1 MGERAFVR
9 LDGSVF
15 LGWFGAWLRRN
26 RPALWNFYSRC
37 GRARYQRR
45 RGQNHNWRSRFGPSV
60 VQRAL
65 RTDSTLPQRRGCWH
79 VGAPSSLRMVGL
91 VTAIILIPLL
101 GAVAVCT
108 WPPTSAE
115 ATAGRLRN
123 GRPIALM
130 FNVISSGCALA
141 LWRNFDGTVTGLQ
154 FAERHAWIPAI
165 NAEYLV
171 GVDGLSLLL
180 VLLTS
185 LIIPFALLAQ
195 PAPDG
200 SRAFYATILV
210 MQSALYGTFTAQ
222 NFVLWFLFYEMSL
235 IPGFLLIK
243 IWGGENRDR
252 AATKFFL
259 YTFLGSVAMLL
270 SFLAI
275 YFARGTF
282 DFAALAGLGKS
293 GLLTGNVAWL
303 AFAGIF
309 VGLAVKVPLFPFHT
323 WLPDAYQTAPTG
335 VSMVLTGVLSKMG
348 VYGFVRLLLPLFPIE
363 IKVVRPWLLGLAICS
378 IVFASLA
385 AWAQSDLKRMVA
397 YLSIN
402 HLGYCMLGLF
412 VITATTV
419 RPAVEMQA
427 ALSGVFMQIFNHGI
441 TAAALF
447 YYVGLLEQRRGLRG
461 INDFGGL
468 MQRTPLLCGW
478 MSVAMFSSLGLPGL
492 NGFIG
497 EFLIFKGSFAI
508 AASFTAV
515 AVIGLLVTAIVF
527 ARAMQALFSGPLTE
541 SCSAFPDLGR
551 TEKVVVVPVTLLM
564 LAIGLAPQFVFNIIN
579 TTVIQ
584 MTRLL
589 S

>member
-1 MGERAFVR
+1 
-9 LDGSVF
+9 
-15 LGWFGAWLRRN
+15 
-26 RPALWNFYSRC
+26 
-37 GRARYQRR
+37 
-45 RGQNHNWRSRFGPSV
+45 
-60 VQRAL
+60 
-65 RTDSTLPQRRGCWH
+65 
-79 VGAPSSLRMVGL
+79 MVGL
-91 VTAIILIPLL
+91 ITALIIIPLAGAIVL
-101 GAVAVCT
+101 YISRPRNARAVALLFNALSALYAFAL
-108 WPPTSAE
+108 WQKFNTSA
-115 ATAGRLRN
+115 A
-123 GRPIALM
+123 
-130 FNVISSGCALA
+130 
-141 LWRNFDGTVTGLQ
+141 GLQ
-154 FAERHAWIPAI
+154 VVERHAWIPAI
-165 NAEYLV
+165 GAEYLV

-185 LIIPFALLAQ
+185 LVFPFAFFAQRMSRGFCALMLL
-195 PAPDG
+195 
-200 SRAFYATILV
+200 

-235 IPGFLLIK
+235 IPAFLLIK

-252 AATKFFL
+252 AATKFFV

-270 SFLAI
+270 SFLGI

-282 DFAALAGLGKS
+282 DFATLAVLGKS
-293 GLLTGNVAWL
+293 ELLTGKLAWL

-309 VGLAVKVPLFPFHT
+309 LGLAVKVPLFPFHT

-348 VYGFVRLLLPLFPIE
+348 VYGFVRLLLPLFPNE
-363 IKVVRPWLLGLAICS
+363 IKIVGPWLLALAVCS
-378 IVFASLA
+378 IVLAPLA
-385 AWAQSDLKRMVA
+385 AWAQSDLKRMIA

-412 VITATTV
+412 AVTAA
-419 RPAVEMQA
+419 PIAAAKIDMQA
-427 ALSGVFMQIFNHGI
+427 ALSGVFIQIFSHGV

-447 YYVGLLEQRRGLRG
+447 YFVGLLEQRRGLRG
-461 INDFGGL
+461 IDDFGGL

-527 ARAMQALFSGPLTE
+527 ARAMQALFSGPLAN
-541 SCSAFPDLGR
+541 SCKAFPDLLGK
-551 TEKVVVVPVTLLM
+551 EKLVIVPVSLLM
-564 LAIGLAPQFVFNIIN
+564 LAIGIAPQFIFNIFN
-579 TTVIQ
+579 TTVVQ
-584 MTRLL
+584 MARLF

>member
-1 MGERAFVR
+1 MIT
-9 LDGSVF
+9 
-15 LGWFGAWLRRN
+15 
-26 RPALWNFYSRC
+26 AL
-37 GRARYQRR
+37 
-45 RGQNHNWRSRFGPSV
+45 
-60 VQRAL
+60 
-65 RTDSTLPQRRGCWH
+65 
-79 VGAPSSLRMVGL
+79 
-91 VTAIILIPLL
+91 ILIPLF
-101 GAVAVCT
+101 GAFAVCV
-108 WPPTSAE
+108 WPHTNA
-115 ATAGRLRN
+115 
-123 GRPIALM
+123 RPIALI
-130 FNVISSGCALA
+130 FNAITATLVFM
-141 LWRNFDGTVTGLQ
+141 LWRNFDANASGLQ
-154 FAERHAWIPAI
+154 MVERHVWIPAI
-165 NAEYLV
+165 GAEYLV
-171 GVDGLSLLL
+171 GIDGLSLLL

-185 LIIPFALLAQ
+185 IIIPFA
-195 PAPDG
+195 
-200 SRAFYATILV
+200 FLV
-210 MQSALYGTFTAQ
+210 QRMDRGFCALMLVTQSALYGTFTAQ

-235 IPGFLLIK
+235 IPAFLLIK

-270 SFLAI
+270 SFLGI
-275 YFARGTF
+275 YFAKGTF
-282 DFAALAGLGKS
+282 DFAQLAGLGKQ
-293 GLLTGNVAWL
+293 GLLSGNVAWL

-309 VGLAVKVPLFPFHT
+309 LGLAVKVPLFPFHT
-323 WLPDAYQTAPTG
+323 WLPDAYETAPVG

-348 VYGFVRLLLPLFPIE
+348 VYGFVRLLLPLFPNE
-363 IKVVRPWLLGLAICS
+363 IKILAPWLLGLAVCS

-412 VITATTV
+412 AITATTV

-584 MTRLL
+584 MARLL

>member
-1 MGERAFVR
+1 MAHLITALFLTPLAGALFVIVAPKNFAR
-9 LDGSVF
+9 GIA
-15 LGWFGAWLRRN
+15 LGFNLG
-26 RPALWNFYSRC
+26 
-37 GRARYQRR
+37 
-45 RGQNHNWRSRFGPSV
+45 
-60 VQRAL
+60 
-65 RTDSTLPQRRGCWH
+65 
-79 VGAPSSLRMVGL
+79 
-91 VTAIILIPLL
+91 TAI
-101 GAVAVCT
+101 
-108 WPPTSAE
+108 
-115 ATAGRLRN
+115 
-123 GRPIALM
+123 
-130 FNVISSGCALA
+130 LA
-141 LWRNFDGTVTGLQ
+141 FLLWRNFDATSVGLQ
-154 FAERHAWIPAI
+154 LIERHTWIPAI
-165 NAEYLV
+165 GAEYLV
-171 GVDGLSLLL
+171 GIDGLSLLL

-185 LIIPFALLAQ
+185 LVVPFGLLAQ
-195 PAPDG
+195 RMDRGFCAVM
-200 SRAFYATILV
+200 LV

-235 IPGFLLIK
+235 IPAFLLIK
-243 IWGGENRDR
+243 IWGGNNRDR
-252 AATKFFL
+252 AATKFFV

-270 SFLAI
+270 SFLGI
-275 YFARGTF
+275 YFAKGTF
-282 DFAALAGLGKS
+282 DFVALTDLGKN
-293 GLLTGNVAWL
+293 GLLTGKLAWF

-309 VGLAVKVPLFPFHT
+309 LGLAVKVPLFPFHT
-323 WLPDAYQTAPTG
+323 WLPDAYESAPTG

-348 VYGFVRLLLPLFPIE
+348 VYGFVRLLLPLFPHE
-363 IKVVRPWLLGLAICS
+363 IKILGPWLLGLAICS

-412 VITATTV
+412 VVSATSL
-419 RPAVEMQA
+419 RPIPEMQA

-461 INDFGGL
+461 IDDFGGL

-515 AVIGLLVTAIVF
+515 AVIGLLVTAIAF
-527 ARAMQALFSGPLTE
+527 MRAMQSLFSGPLAE
-541 SCSAFPDLGR
+541 SCSAFVDLRLG
-551 TEKVVVVPVTLLM
+551 EKFVIVPITLLM
-564 LAIGLAPQFVFNIIN
+564 FAIGIAPQFVFNIFN

-584 MTRLL
+584 MARLFA
-589 S
+589 